1 MLDRNQNID
10 ILIIA
15 EGTYPYVRGG
25 VSSWIDQIVNGMPR
39 YRFGILFIGSKKE
52 DYSEKKYKISKNIH
66 FYEEYFLFDEMKVE
80 EPRPRKVKK
89 ENFEKIKT
97 FHKKIKSKDSFDFKS
112 LLNTQLF
119 EKEVT
124 INDFLYSHQSW
135 EFIKENYSK
144 NCQEISFIDYFWTV
158 RSIHKPIW
166 LLAEIAQKMS
176 MAKVVHSPSTGY
188 AGFTAALISNF
199 HNIPFILT
207 EHGIYIRERKMDMH
221 TSNGFELYK
230 SSLQKTIK
238 SSNYLKDMWINFFE
252 KIGFLTYKS
261 AKDILSLFNGAKE
274 LQINFG
280 ADEKLCKV
288 IPNGVDT
295 KRLNKLVAQ
304 RAVKNSKVIT
314 LLGRVVS
321 IKDIKTFIRS
331 IRIVADKIPDVEGW
345 VAGPLDEDIVYA
357 DECKRMIKTL
367 NLEKNIKLLGFQ
379 KIDDILP
386 KTDILTLTS
395 ISEGMPL
402 VILEGF
408 AAGVPCVATDVG
420 SCSELIYGALNE
432 EDIAIGKAGEVVPVA
447 NPSKL
452 AQAYIKLLN
461 DKKLWKQY
469 QQNALKRVN
478 TFYTQEIFFNKYIE
492 VYEKALSKWQG

>member
-1 MLDRNQNID
+1 MYDKKDID
-10 ILIIA
+10 ILLIA

-25 VSSWIDQIVNGMPR
+25 VSSWIDQIINGMPH
-39 YRFGILFIGSKKE
+39 YRFGILFLGSKKG
-52 DYSEKKYKISKNIH
+52 DYNKKNYKLAKNIH
-66 FYEEYFLFDEMKVE
+66 FYEEYFLFDEIKTKEPKPMKI
-80 EPRPRKVKK
+80 KK
-89 ENFEKIKT
+89 ESFKKIEEFYQKIKE
-97 FHKKIKSKDSFDFKS
+97 KRKFDFKTVF
-112 LLNTQLF
+112 NKDFF
-119 EKEVT
+119 EEEIS
-124 INDFLYSHQSW
+124 INEFLYSYDSW
-135 EFIKENYSK
+135 EFIKTNYNEN
-144 NCQEISFIDYFWTV
+144 CHDISFIDYFWTV

-166 LLAEIAQKMS
+166 LLAQIAKKTNI
-176 MAKVVHSPSTGY
+176 AKIVHSPSTGY

-221 TSNGFELYK
+221 TSSGFKLYK
-230 SSLQKTIK
+230 SSLQKSIQ
-238 SSNYLKDMWINFFE
+238 SGNYLKEMWINFFE

-261 AKDILSLFNGAKE
+261 ATEILSLFNGAKE
-274 LQINFG
+274 LQIGFG
-280 ADEKLCKV
+280 ANPDICLV

-295 KRLNKLVAQ
+295 KRLNKLALK
-304 RAVKNSKVIT
+304 RERKNSKVVT

-331 IRIVADKIPDVEGW
+331 IRIVANRFEDVQGW
-345 VAGPLDEDIVYA
+345 VAGPLDEDPIYA
-357 DECKRMIKTL
+357 SECKRLIETMG
-367 NLEKNIKLLGFQ
+367 LEKNIKFLGFQ

-420 SCSELIYGALNE
+420 SCSELIYGALND

-452 AQAYIKLLN
+452 ANAYIKLLEDEN
-461 DKKLWKQY
+461 LWKKY

-478 TFYTQEIFFNKYIE
+478 TFYTQEIFFDQYDK
-492 VYEKALSKWQG
+492 VYKKALSKWRG